1 MSTILDNQNNK
12 SKCQHFTPGGLIAVM
27 LREIEYTE
35 NLYGKKVL
43 ENSFG
48 NGNILISIVQRYI
61 EDSVINGYTSK
72 EIAAGLQ
79 RDIYGFEL
87 DKELYTECVKSLNEV
102 LHKNKIGKVKWNLYN
117 DDFLK
122 WNSKITFE
130 FIIGNPPYITYRD
143 IDSANRDFLK
153 NAFNSCKKGKFD
165 YYYAFIEKAVSML
178 SDNGR
183 IIQLVPSNVYKN
195 VFAQE
200 LRNIIKP
207 TICKVF
213 DYPNKNN
220 FAGALTTSTIFMCDK
235 ALDNPF
241 FLYYNDTTNEFKK
254 ILKSDL
260 SEKWTF
266 GQAEHFAENK
276 IRFGD
281 VFNAS
286 VTVATLFNS
295 AFVINPKDRINNNI
309 EHMVV
314 RKTTSPKNMRYNRK
328 EEIIF
333 PYSFRKGKLKH
344 YSCEDFES
352 KFPNACSHLGRY
364 MEELLNRKKDKK
376 AQWFEY
382 GRSQALSHLN
392 QNKLLLSTIITN
404 EVIVYPLDK
413 KTIPYSGIYVVSK
426 NLGYS
431 LEDAKRVLESQ
442 EFYDYI
448 IQRGVNL
455 NGNSYRISCKDINDY
470 RF

>member
-12 SKCQHFTPGGLIAVM
+12 SKCQHFTPGGLITVM
-27 LREIEYTE
+27 LREVGYTE

-48 NGNILISIVQRYI
+48 NGNILISIVRHYI
-61 EDSVINGYTSK
+61 EDSIINGYTKK
-72 EIAAGLQ
+72 EIATGLQ
-79 RDIYGFEL
+79 RDVYGFEL
-87 DKELYTECVKSLNEV
+87 DKELYTECIKYLNDV
-102 LHKNKIGKVKWNLYN
+102 LHEYKIKDVKWQLYN

-122 WNSKITFE
+122 WNSKIKFE

-143 IDSANRDFLK
+143 IDSANRQFLK
-153 NAFNSCKKGKFD
+153 NTYASCKKGKFD
-165 YYYAFIEKAVSML
+165 YYYAFIEKSVSMM
-178 SDNGR
+178 SDKGR

-195 VFAQE
+195 VFALE

-220 FAGALTTSTIFMCDK
+220 FVGALTTSTIFMCDK
-235 ALDNPF
+235 SLDKPF
-241 FLYYNDTTNEFKK
+241 FLYYNDTTNELKK
-254 ILKSDL
+254 ILKKNLSD
-260 SEKWTF
+260 KWTF
-266 GQAEHFAENK
+266 GQADHFSENT

-286 VTVATLFNS
+286 VTIATLFNR

-333 PYSFRKGKLKH
+333 PYRFRKGKLKR
-344 YSCEDFES
+344 YSCEDFENE
-352 KFPNACSHLGRY
+352 FPNVCNYLGRY
-364 MEELLNRKKDKK
+364 KKELLNRKKDKK
-376 AQWFEY
+376 SHWFEY

-392 QNKLLLSTIITN
+392 QSKLLLSTIITN
-404 EVIVYPLDK
+404 EVIVYSLDK

-431 LEDAKRVLESQ
+431 LEDAKRVLESK